1 MLQMKK
7 IFISDQEHARDNPQY
22 FYPYIVITRAGIK
35 NTNVDEVSDAILDG
49 TDTEFLDVFKNATKS
64 YLPNSIDFLADVDTI
79 SRVFTT
85 GREPYVPA
93 PEPRVSPDDDYIT
106 GGDLSNNVSS
116 PTTDLDSYLKK
127 EIPLSEQIQIL
138 QPMLDGKKV
147 GAGSIAELTE
157 QLIDLCQNNN
167 LFARD
172 TITGL
177 YRTVFA
183 RRPLI
188 PEHQAETIF
197 ETHFC
202 DKLAIK
208 TNTFSTN
215 ATTGEMVKNT
225 KYRDIRPQEL
235 KLLWRNIGL
244 YSTFNSRKEFYDSI
258 PEWDGKERIAT
269 FMEKYF
275 ECDTNPNFFLLLM
288 TSIVAKFSPRND
300 YCPYFFDIVSKSKG
314 IGKSFLCR
322 RLIPSKYCGF
332 LTMATR
338 SKDDFYVN
346 AYDGNNVLVVDDEC
360 TWVGKGVGK
369 IDMEQFK
376 TLVTNP
382 QDKFSRKFQDPEL
395 HDRSF
400 IIVRTCNDVNQV
412 YATNERRQII
422 FECHLK
428 EQECRI
434 KQEDLPDSFFEQML
448 AEAKAYYVKNGVY
461 KLTDNDKIEVKETN
475 LNNYNWE
482 TPENYIILDYVQA
495 VRNDPDKWGVKLVA
509 QKFADSLWGGHKK
522 YCTYC
527 DEKRKQPLQSRAFW
541 RAISALS
548 ELPEN
553 SMVVLSDTKYET
565 QGGGK
570 CRVFRIDPLPLSPEE
585 QAIADLEDIP
595 V

>member
-1 MLQMKK
+1 MKK
-7 IFISDQEHARDNPQY
+7 IFISDQRQVQDNPDL
-22 FYPYIVITRAGIK
+22 FSPYVPYTREELALLNPK
-35 NTNVDEVSDAILDG
+35 DVSEVILDG
-49 TDTEFLDVFKNATKS
+49 SDVETTDIFTSAKKY
-64 YLPNSIDFLADVDTI
+64 YLPKSFDFTDDVDTI
-79 SRVFTT
+79 NKALAARLEYETPIKQFNIEDDFLT
-85 GREPYVPA
+85 GGPLS
-93 PEPRVSPDDDYIT
+93 VSPPPIDENDYIQ
-106 GGDLSNNVSS
+106 N
-116 PTTDLDSYLKK
+116 
-127 EIPLSEQIQIL
+127 EIPLSEQIAIL
-138 QPMLDGKKV
+138 QPMIEGKKV

-157 QLIDLCQNNN
+157 QLIGLCQTNN
-167 LFARD
+167 LFVRD

-177 YRTVFA
+177 YRTIFA

-208 TNTFSTN
+208 TNSFSTDK
-215 ATTGEMVKNT
+215 TTGEIVKNT

-244 YSTFNSRKEFYDSI
+244 YSTFNSRKEFFDSI
-258 PEWDGKERIAT
+258 PEWDGEQRIGT
-269 FMEKYF
+269 FMKKYF

-288 TSIVAKFSPRND
+288 TSIIAKFSPRND

-322 RLIPSKYCGF
+322 RLIPSKYVGF
-332 LTMATR
+332 LTMQTR

-346 AYDGNNVLVVDDEC
+346 AYDGNNVIVVDDEC
-360 TWVGKGVGK
+360 TWVGKGSGK

-382 QDKFSRKFQDPEL
+382 EDKFSRKFQDPEL

-434 KQEDLPDSFFEQML
+434 REEDLPNSFFEQML
-448 AEAKAYYVKNGVY
+448 AEAKAYYMAHGIY
-461 KLTDNDKIEVKETN
+461 KLTESDKIEVKESN

-482 TPENYIILDYVQA
+482 TPDNFVILDYIQA
-495 VRNDPDKWGVKLVA
+495 VRDEPAKWGCKTVA
-509 QKFADSLWGGHKK
+509 KKFHDRLWGDYKH
-522 YCTYC
+522 YCAYC
-527 DEKRKQPLQSRAFW
+527 DERRKKPLLSRAFW
-541 RAISALS
+541 RATAALC
-548 ELPEN
+548 ELPETRAD
-553 SMVVLSDTKYET
+553 VISDQKYSLED
-565 QGGGK
+565 GGYA
-570 CRVFRIDPLPLSPEE
+570 RIFAINRRARPTTAEE
-585 QAIADLEDIP
+585 QAIMDMEDIP

>member
-1 MLQMKK
+1 MKK
-7 IFISDQEHARDNPQY
+7 IFISDQRQVQDNPDL
-22 FYPYIVITRAGIK
+22 FSPYVPYTREELALLNPK
-35 NTNVDEVSDAILDG
+35 DVSEVILDG
-49 TDTEFLDVFKNATKS
+49 SDVETTDVFISAKKY
-64 YLPNSIDFLADVDTI
+64 YLPKSFDFTDDIDTI
-79 SRVFTT
+79 NKALAARLEYETPIKQFNIEDDFIT
-85 GREPYVPA
+85 GDPLS
-93 PEPRVSPDDDYIT
+93 VSPPPIDENDYIQ
-106 GGDLSNNVSS
+106 N
-116 PTTDLDSYLKK
+116 
-127 EIPLSEQIQIL
+127 EIPLSEQIAIL
-138 QPMLDGKKV
+138 QPMIEGKKV

-157 QLIDLCQNNN
+157 QLIGLCQTNN
-167 LFARD
+167 LFVRD

-177 YRTVFA
+177 YRTIFA
-183 RRPLI
+183 RRALI

-208 TNTFSTN
+208 TNSFSTDK
-215 ATTGEMVKNT
+215 TTGEIVKNT

-244 YSTFNSRKEFYDSI
+244 YSTFNSRKEFFDSI
-258 PEWDGKERIAT
+258 PEWDGEERIGT
-269 FMEKYF
+269 FMKKYF

-288 TSIVAKFSPRND
+288 TSIIAKFSPRND

-322 RLIPSKYCGF
+322 RLIPSKYVGF
-332 LTMATR
+332 LTMQTR

-346 AYDGNNVLVVDDEC
+346 AYDGNNVIVVDDEC
-360 TWVGKGVGK
+360 TWVGKSAGK

-382 QDKFSRKFQDPEL
+382 EDKFSRKFQDPEL

-434 KQEDLPDSFFEQML
+434 REEDLPDSFFEQML
-448 AEAKAYYVKNGVY
+448 AEAKAYYMAHGVY
-461 KLTDNDKIEVKETN
+461 KLTDDDKIEVKETN

-482 TPENYIILDYVQA
+482 TPENYVILGYVQA
-495 VRNDPDKWGVKLVA
+495 VREDPDKWGVKLVA
-509 QKFADSLWGGHKK
+509 QKFGNHCWGGHKK
-522 YCTYC
+522 YCDYC
-527 DEKRKQPLQSRAFW
+527 DEKRKTPLQSRAFW
-541 RAISALS
+541 RAVSALA

-553 SMVVLSDTKYET
+553 KMTVLSDTKYVVQE
-565 QGGGK
+565 GGK
-570 CRVFRIDPLPLSPEE
+570 CRIFRIDPLSPTTEE
-585 QAIADLEDIP
+585 QAIMDMEDIP

>member
-1 MLQMKK
+1 MKK
-7 IFISDQEHARDNPQY
+7 IFISDQRQVQDNPDL
-22 FYPYIVITRAGIK
+22 FSPYVPYTREELALLNPK
-35 NTNVDEVSDAILDG
+35 DVSEVILDG
-49 TDTEFLDVFKNATKS
+49 SDVETTDIFTSAKKY
-64 YLPNSIDFLADVDTI
+64 YLPKSFDFTDDIDKINNALAARIEYETPVKQFNIEDDFL
-79 SRVFTT
+79 T
-85 GREPYVPA
+85 GGPLS
-93 PEPRVSPDDDYIT
+93 VSPPPIDENDYIQ
-106 GGDLSNNVSS
+106 N
-116 PTTDLDSYLKK
+116 
-127 EIPLSEQIQIL
+127 EIPLSEQIAIL
-138 QPMLDGKKV
+138 QPMIEGKKV

-157 QLIDLCQNNN
+157 QLIGLCQTNN
-167 LFARD
+167 LFVRD

-177 YRTVFA
+177 YRTIFA

-208 TNTFSTN
+208 TNSFSTDK
-215 ATTGEMVKNT
+215 TTGEIVKNT

-244 YSTFNSRKEFYDSI
+244 YSTFNSRKEFFDSI
-258 PEWDGKERIAT
+258 PEWDGEERIGT
-269 FMEKYF
+269 FMKKYF

-288 TSIVAKFSPRND
+288 TSIIAKFSPRND

-322 RLIPSKYCGF
+322 RLIPSKYVGF
-332 LTMATR
+332 LTMQTR

-346 AYDGNNVLVVDDEC
+346 AYDGNNVIVVDDEC
-360 TWVGKGVGK
+360 TWVGKGAGK
-369 IDMEQFK
+369 IDTEQFK

-382 QDKFSRKFQDPEL
+382 EDKFSRKFQDPEL

-434 KQEDLPDSFFEQML
+434 REEDLPNSFFEQML
-448 AEAKAYYVKNGVY
+448 AEAKAYYMAHGIY
-461 KLTDNDKIEVKETN
+461 KLTESDKIEIKESN

-482 TPENYIILDYVQA
+482 TPDNFVILDYIQA
-495 VRNDPDKWGVKLVA
+495 VRDDPVRWGCKTVA
-509 QKFADSLWGGHKK
+509 EKFHDRLWGDYKH
-522 YCTYC
+522 YCAYC
-527 DEKRKQPLQSRAFW
+527 DERRKKPLLSRAFW
-541 RAISALS
+541 RATAALC
-548 ELPEN
+548 ELPETRAD
-553 SMVVLSDTKYET
+553 VISDQKYSLED
-565 QGGGK
+565 GGYA
-570 CRVFRIDPLPLSPEE
+570 RIFAINKRARPITAEE
-585 QAIADLEDIP
+585 QAIMDMEDIP

>member
-1 MLQMKK
+1 MKK
-7 IFISDQEHARDNPQY
+7 IFISDQEHAQDNPQLFSPFEIY
-22 FYPYIVITRAGIK
+22 TRKELGLVAAK
-35 NTNVDEVSDAILDG
+35 EVSEILLDG
-49 TDTEFLDVFKNATKS
+49 TDTDILDRFVGAKKS

-79 SRVFTT
+79 NKTLAAQKSYQTPVFNVDSQYIT
-85 GREPYVPA
+85 GDPLSINPPTINE
-93 PEPRVSPDDDYIT
+93 DDYIQNE
-106 GGDLSNNVSS
+106 L
-116 PTTDLDSYLKK
+116 
-127 EIPLSEQIQIL
+127 PLSEQIALL
-138 QPMLDGKKV
+138 QPLLDGKKV

-157 QLIDLCQNNN
+157 QLINLCQNNN

-177 YRTVFA
+177 YRTIFA

-202 DKLAIK
+202 DKLTIK
-208 TNTFSTN
+208 TIGWDTDK
-215 ATTGEMVKNT
+215 ATGETIKKT
-225 KYRDIRPQEL
+225 KYRDIKPKEL
-235 KLLWRNIGL
+235 QLLWKNIGL
-244 YSTFNSRKEFYDSI
+244 YSTFNSRKEFFDSI
-258 PEWDGKERIAT
+258 PEWDGEPRIAT
-269 FMEKYF
+269 FMKKYF
-275 ECDTNPNFFLLLM
+275 NCDTNPNFFLLLM

-322 RLIPSKYCGF
+322 RLIPSKYVGF
-332 LTMATR
+332 LTMQTR

-360 TWVGKGVGK
+360 TWVGKGAGK

-382 QDKFSRKFQDPEL
+382 EDKFSRKFQDPEL

-422 FECHLK
+422 FECHLP

-434 KQEDLPDSFFEQML
+434 REEDLPDSFFEQML
-448 AEAKAYYVKNGVY
+448 AEAKVYYMAHGIY
-461 KLTDNDKIEVKETN
+461 KLTESDKIEVKESN

-482 TPENYIILDYVQA
+482 TPDNYVILDYIQA
-495 VRNDPDKWGVKLVA
+495 VRDEPNKWGCKTVA
-509 QKFADSLWGGHKK
+509 KKFHDRKWGDYKH
-522 YCTYC
+522 YCEYC
-527 DEKRKQPLQSRAFW
+527 DERRKKPLLSRAFW
-541 RAISALS
+541 RATAALC
-548 ELPEN
+548 ELPETGAD
-553 SMVVLSDTKYET
+553 VISDQKYALED
-565 QGGGK
+565 GGYA
-570 CRVFRIDPLPLSPEE
+570 RIFEINPQKLTAEE
-585 QAIADLEDIP
+585 QAILDMDDIP

>member
-1 MLQMKK
+1 MKK
-7 IFISDQEHARDNPQY
+7 ILISDQEHARDNTQY
-22 FYPYIVITRAGIK
+22 FYPYIVISRKDIAD
-35 NTNVDEVSDAILDG
+35 TNIDEVVDVLLDG
-49 TDTEFLDVFKNATKS
+49 TDTETLDVFTHATKA
-64 YLPNSIDFLADVDTI
+64 YLPNSIDFLSDIDTI
-79 SRVFTT
+79 NKSL
-85 GREPYVPA
+85 A
-93 PEPRVSPDDDYIT
+93 QRVSYETPRPSFNIEDNYIT
-106 GGDLSNNVSS
+106 GDVLSNNVAS
-116 PTTDLDSYLKK
+116 PTTIEEDYIQN
-127 EIPLSEQIQIL
+127 EIPLSEQIALL
-138 QPMLDGKKV
+138 QPMIEGKKV

-157 QLIDLCQNNN
+157 QLIDLCQNHN

-208 TNTFSTN
+208 TNSFSTDK
-215 ATTGEMVKNT
+215 TTGETVST
-225 KYRDIRPQEL
+225 VKYRDIRPQEL

-244 YSTFNSRKEFYDSI
+244 YSTFNSRKEFYDNI
-258 PEWDGKERIAT
+258 PEWDGEPRIAT
-269 FMEKYF
+269 FMKKYF

-338 SKDDFYVN
+338 NKDDFYVN
-346 AYDGNNVLVVDDEC
+346 AYDGNNVIVVDDEC

-448 AEAKAYYVKNGVY
+448 AEAKAYYVRHGVY
-461 KLTDNDKIEVKETN
+461 KMTDDDRIEVKEAN

-482 TPENYIILDYVQA
+482 TPENYVILDYIQA
-495 VRNDPDKWGVKLVA
+495 VRDEPDKWGVKPVA
-509 QKFADSLWGGHKK
+509 QKFHNRKWGSHKK
-522 YCTYC
+522 YCVYC
-527 DEKRKQPLQSRAFW
+527 DMRHKTPLQSRAFW
-541 RAISALS
+541 RAVSALC
-548 ELPEN
+548 ELPETAAD
-553 SMVVLSDTKYET
+553 VISDQKYALNE
-565 QGGGK
+565 GGYA
-570 CRVFRIDPLPLSPEE
+570 RVFAINPLPLTPEE
-585 QAIADLEDIP
+585 KAIADMEDIP

>member
-1 MLQMKK
+1 MKK
-7 IFISDQEHARDNPQY
+7 ILISDQEHARDNTQY
-22 FYPYIVITRAGIK
+22 FYPYIVISRKDIAD
-35 NTNVDEVSDAILDG
+35 TNVDEVVDVLLDG
-49 TDTEFLDVFKNATKS
+49 TDTETLDVFTHATKA
-64 YLPNSIDFLADVDTI
+64 YLPNSIDFLSDIDTI
-79 SRVFTT
+79 NKSL
-85 GREPYVPA
+85 A
-93 PEPRVSPDDDYIT
+93 QRVSYETPRPSFNIEDNYIT
-106 GGDLSNNVSS
+106 GDALPIITS
-116 PTTDLDSYLKK
+116 PTTIEEDYIQN
-127 EIPLSEQIQIL
+127 EIPLSEQIALL
-138 QPMLDGKKV
+138 QPMIEGKKV

-157 QLIDLCQNNN
+157 QLIDLCQNHN

-208 TNTFSTN
+208 TNSFSTDK
-215 ATTGEMVKNT
+215 TTGETVST
-225 KYRDIRPQEL
+225 VKYRDIRPQEL

-244 YSTFNSRKEFYDSI
+244 YSTFNSRKEFYDNI
-258 PEWDGKERIAT
+258 PEWDGEPRIAT
-269 FMEKYF
+269 FMKKYF

-346 AYDGNNVLVVDDEC
+346 AYDGNNVIVVDDEC

-448 AEAKAYYVKNGVY
+448 AEAKAYYVRHGVY
-461 KLTDNDKIEVKETN
+461 KMTDDDRIEVKEAN

-482 TPENYIILDYVQA
+482 TPENYVILDYIQA
-495 VRNDPDKWGVKLVA
+495 VRDEPDKWGVKPVA
-509 QKFADSLWGGHKK
+509 QKFHNRKWGSHKK
-522 YCTYC
+522 YCVYC
-527 DEKRKQPLQSRAFW
+527 DMRHKTPLQSRAFW
-541 RAISALS
+541 RAVSALC
-548 ELPEN
+548 ELPETAAD
-553 SMVVLSDTKYET
+553 VISDQKYALNE
-565 QGGGK
+565 GGYA
-570 CRVFRIDPLPLSPEE
+570 RVFAINPLPLTPEE
-585 QAIADLEDIP
+585 KAIADMEDIP